1 MEFTGSRSS
10 AAQQFMDPLDI
21 AAVRPD
27 HEYAPIWALQLYI
40 RDMTR
45 MIQYSYQGNSDT
57 RLFVCNT

>member
-27 HEYAPIWALQLYI
+27 HEYAPIRALQLYI
-40 RDMTR
+40 RDSDPDDS
-45 MIQYSYQGNSDT
+45 IQLSRQ
-57 RLFVCNT
+57 L